1 MARTSVGLE
10 LGTHSVKVVHL
21 RVADQGLVIEN
32 AIYLDRKALAA
43 RSVDI
48 DDRAAVATLLRRMM
62 NEKRIPTRG
71 VILSISGSEAI
82 LRYTAVPPV
91 PAWRLKVIMEF
102 EVNSVAERMGE
113 ELTSD
118 FRLLPIPRESEDDQV
133 VLVGLAK
140 EAQLG
145 EVLTDL
151 ESAGIFVKRA
161 VPAPL
166 GLYTAYSTFA
176 GEADDSDRDVDKD
189 DVTVL
194 VDIGRSTLNTVIVL
208 NGNIIFARSAS
219 YGGESFTEAVARDLG
234 VDARKAESLKIKKGS
249 VGIDAPAGHEELVSA
264 LRGGAAQVQNVIQSA
279 LRFCRTQ
286 TGVRVPDPDRIVLVG
301 GGSRLF
307 GLDTYLG
314 QAFKKPVQRLETPGM
329 VPSENIDDQTA
340 KALRSRPG
348 DFAVA
353 IGLAVTSLREK
364 SFQLEIIPQ
373 KYKDKRQFRERTLF
387 LYAAGALLLLTVM
400 VGFWD
405 GWSSLSREE
414 GRYETLQSARTG
426 LQAQKTE
433 MDENYER
440 TMQVEERINRLLR
453 EVEITSFQAAL
464 MDFFLKSLPAEVRLL
479 RLRLGD
485 NLDETDTDFEYRM
498 VVMASADN
506 SDQRGIDV
514 IRDFERRLRE
524 IPDVA
529 SVVIERPESVG
540 TDYEFRVVVNPAFQ
554 SYQGF

>member
-32 AIYLDRKALAA
+32 AIYLDRKGLAA